1 MSASGKMPQGGGRM
15 RGGVREP
22 HMSREDM
29 KKSLGKGS
37 TVWRLFRFIFKN
49 YKFRF
54 GVVLVCIVISALA
67 TLASSLFTKTL
78 IDDYITPLLSQAV
91 PDFSPLVVA
100 LVKLAAVLLVG
111 VAASYSY
118 NLIMIFVGQGTML
131 KLRQSLFSHM
141 EDLPLSYFDSHSH
154 GDIMSVYT
162 NDVDTLRQVIGN
174 TVPNLFQ
181 SLITLISTFVS
192 MVVLSMPLTL
202 VSILMAALTV
212 RVTTALGKISRAH
225 FVERQKA
232 LGAVNGFIEEMVSG
246 QRVVKVYCH
255 EKKAVEDFS
264 VLNERL
270 RSSAYN
276 ANKIGSMVMPI
287 NGNIGNLGYVLTAV
301 VGALIAI
308 GGLTAWY
315 MSGIGGA
322 TLTLGT
328 LVAFLSLQKNFT
340 RPISSISNEINSIA
354 MASAGTDRVYSLLD
368 EPQEVDEG
376 KVTLVNTTVA
386 PDGSL
391 VESPVR
397 TGSWAWKAVGL
408 SGQPSTPLRP
418 PGGLRGVPLRLPES
432 LRSES
437 PVAAEGDLASGLA
450 SPGRS
455 HPRLVRGRGPL
466 AEQVGG
472 AERSEESGLSEPDA
486 DDAGA
491 EGRPATL
498 TPLQG
503 LVSLEDVDF
512 SYVEGKQVLF
522 DISLTAYPGQKIAFV
537 GGTGAGKTTITNLIN
552 RFYEIQEGTITYDGF
567 DIRRI
572 DKDSLRRSLGIVLQE
587 TRLFSASVLD
597 NIRYGRLDAT
607 DEECREAARLV
618 YADSFIR
625 RLPQGYDTILAADGG
640 NLSQGERQLLAI
652 ARAAVANPPVLI
664 LDEATS
670 SIDTRTEKLIQKG
683 MDSLMKGRTTFVIAH
698 RLSTVQNANYI
709 MVMDRGRII
718 ERGRHD
724 ELLAQKGKYYELYTG
739 NQITA

>member
-1 MSASGKMPQGGGRM
+1 MSSNQTQKMMPGGRM

-22 HMSREDM
+22 HMSRAEL

-37 TVWRLFRFIFKN
+37 TVWRLFGFIFKN
-49 YKFRF
+49 YKIRF
-54 GVVLVCIVISALA
+54 GVVLVCIVISALT
-67 TLASSLFTKTL
+67 TLASTLFTRTL
-78 IDDYITPLLSQAV
+78 IDNHITPLLSQAV
-91 PDFSPLVVA
+91 PDFSPLAVA
-100 LVKLAAVLLVG
+100 LVKLAAVLLLG
-111 VAASYSY
+111 VVASYSY

-131 KLRQSLFSHM
+131 KLRQGLFSHM

-181 SLITLISTFVS
+181 SLITLISTFIS
-192 MVVLSMPLTL
+192 MVVLSLPLTL
-202 VSILMAALTV
+202 VSVCMAALTV
-212 RVTTALGKISRAH
+212 WVTTSLGKISRAH

-255 EKKAVEDFS
+255 EKKAVEDFA

-287 NGNIGNLGYVLTAV
+287 NGNIGNLGYVLTAI

-308 GGLTAWY
+308 AGLTAWY
-315 MSGIGGA
+315 VSGIGGA

-354 MASAGTDRVYSLLD
+354 MASAGTDRVYALMD

-376 KVTLVNTTVA
+376 RVTLVNSTVA

-391 VESPVR
+391 VESPTR
-397 TGSWAWKAVGL
+397 TGTWAWKSAPASSDVRL
-408 SGQPSTPLRP
+408 
-418 PGGLRGVPLRLPES
+418 VPLK
-432 LRSES
+432 
-437 PVAAEGDLASGLA
+437 
-450 SPGRS
+450 
-455 HPRLVRGRGPL
+455 
-466 AEQVGG
+466 
-472 AERSEESGLSEPDA
+472 
-486 DDAGA
+486 
-491 EGRPATL
+491 
-498 TPLQG
+498 G
-503 LVSLEDVDF
+503 LVSLTDVDF
-512 SYVEGKQVLF
+512 SYVPGKQVLF
-522 DISLTAYPGQKIAFV
+522 DITLTAYPGQKIAFV

-567 DIRRI
+567 DIKDI

-607 DEECREAARLV
+607 DDECRAAAKLV

-625 RLPQGYDTILAADGG
+625 RLPQGYDTILSADGG

-709 MVMDRGRII
+709 MVMDHGRII

-739 NQITA
+739 NQI